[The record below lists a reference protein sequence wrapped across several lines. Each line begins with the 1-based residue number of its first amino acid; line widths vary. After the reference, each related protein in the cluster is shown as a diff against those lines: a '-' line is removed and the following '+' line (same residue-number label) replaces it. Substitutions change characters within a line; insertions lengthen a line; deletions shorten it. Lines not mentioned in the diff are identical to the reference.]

1 METTRNLGFA
11 AWDDKQAWMEA
22 MKGPGWTAVLQ
33 EEHLRFK
40 NYVSRTPGIKEIER
54 ELSFLEPKETTGYF
68 ETENQELRIVPSGT
82 LNYKWRY
89 VNSDTKTY
97 ESAADLD
104 AKKGGYL
111 WTVKDVGSGAESY
124 QCEYRHL
131 NKKTWTKDNVGPFV
145 GVYKDRCYLIEADR
159 LWYHTLI
166 SVDAKTGSGRRVHYK
181 ETDPEWNLTL
191 LRLQDKSLCLVGNNA
206 GNQKLWV
213 VREKDVIQMYPNGAA
228 FVPVT
233 SNTAFVRDDDSDVY
247 EPKGSALTEF
257 RFPSFRKETP
267 EWMSIGRRLL
277 VTRAMGER
285 TLWKLSHSKKPELL
299 KKVLG
304 SFMPDPW
311 ASDTL
316 LLAEPGTPFYI
327 YRDSFEPHYYANSSK
342 HVTTSKDGTEVTIV
356 CVTAKGKHHSKALLV
371 NGYGAYGLPTHMSTG
386 RWKPLLD
393 RGWSIAFALIRGSGD
408 DTDSWAEA
416 GRRDQKVKSMED
428 FEACISKAQEVTGV
442 EAKNTVI
449 YGRSAGGYL
458 VGATLGQHVAGD
470 LFGAAYTEVPY
481 VDVLRTTTNPKLPLT
496 KLEYEEFGHP
506 AKKLQNFGALLHLS
520 PVDLVPESGVPR
532 IFVLCRTALL
542 DLEVLAYESV
552 KWIQK
557 LRGPKEARTRAGQ
570 PKLLAITAGEG
581 HFAKGPTALR
591 QRAEDLAIL
600 DAWTS
605 ASRKKSKTR
614 IYKMLG
620 GRRNRRNNTMRKNR
634 RNNNAAMMGGKRRG
648 RKGTRRG
655 RGRKGTRR
663 AHRKH

>member
-1 METTRNLGFA
+1 MEKTRNIGFA
-11 AWDDKQAWMEA
+11 AWDDKQAWMET
-22 MKGPGWTAVLQ
+22 MKGPGWTAALQ
-33 EEHLRFK
+33 EEQLRFK
-40 NYVSRTPGIKEIER
+40 KYVSRTPGIAGIER
-54 ELSFLEPKETTGYF
+54 ELLLLEPKEKAGYF
-68 ETENQELRIVPSGT
+68 ETENQELRVIPSGT
-82 LNYKWRY
+82 LNYNWRFAESR
-89 VNSDTKTY
+89 VY

-104 AKKGGYL
+104 AKKGGHL
-111 WTVKDVGSGAESY
+111 WTVKDIGSGAESY
-124 QCEYRHL
+124 QCEYRYVT
-131 NKKTWTKDNVGPFV
+131 KKTWTKDNVGPFV

-166 SVDAKTGSGRRVHYK
+166 SVDAKTGLGRRVHYK
-181 ETDPEWNLTL
+181 ETNPEWNLTL
-191 LRLQDKSLCLVGNNA
+191 LRLQDNSLCLLGNNA
-206 GNQKLWV
+206 GNQKLWLV
-213 VREKDVIQMYPNGAA
+213 KDKEVTQLYLNGAA

-233 SNTAFVRDDDSDVY
+233 SNAAFVRESDTDFY

-257 RFPSFRKETP
+257 RFPNFKKETP

-285 TLWKLSHSKKPELL
+285 SLWKLSHSTKPELL

-311 ASDTL
+311 ASDMIL
-316 LLAEPGTPFYI
+316 ISEPGTPVYA
-327 YRDSFEPHYYANSSK
+327 YTYTHEPHYYANSSK
-342 HVTTSKDGTEVTIV
+342 HFTKSKDGTEITVV
-356 CVTAKGKHHSKALLV
+356 CVTSKSRVHSKALLV
-371 NGYGAYGLPTHMSTG
+371 NGYGAYGLPTYMSTG

-408 DTDSWAEA
+408 DTDKWAEA
-416 GRRDQKVKSMED
+416 GRRDQKVKSIED
-428 FEACISKAQEVTGV
+428 FEACIKKAQEVTSV
-442 EAKNTVI
+442 SAAKTVI

-458 VGATLGQHVAGD
+458 VGATVGRHTEGD
-470 LFGAAYTEVPY
+470 LFGFAYTEVPY

-520 PVDLVPESGVPR
+520 PVDLIPDSGVPR
-532 IFVLCRTALL
+532 IFVLSRTALL
-542 DLEVLAYESV
+542 DQEVLAYESM
-552 KWIQK
+552 KWIRK
-557 LRGPKEARTRAGQ
+557 LRGPTETGKDQ

-614 IYKMLG
+614 
-620 GRRNRRNNTMRKNR
+620 
-634 RNNNAAMMGGKRRG
+634 RG
-648 RKGTRRG
+648 LKGTRRV
-655 RGRKGTRR
+655 
-663 AHRKH
+663 HRKH

>member
-1 METTRNLGFA
+1 MEKTRNLGFA
-11 AWDDKQAWMEA
+11 AWDDKQAWMET
-22 MKGPGWTAVLQ
+22 MKGPGWTAALQ
-33 EEHLRFK
+33 EEQLRFK
-40 NYVSRTPGIKEIER
+40 KYISRTPGIAGIER
-54 ELSFLEPKETTGYF
+54 ELLSLEPKEMPGYF
-68 ETENQELRIVPSGT
+68 ETENQELRIIPSGT
-82 LNYKWRY
+82 LNYNWRY
-89 VNSDTKTY
+89 VESRVYK
-97 ESAADLD
+97 SAADLD
-104 AKKGGYL
+104 AKKGGHL
-111 WTVKDVGSGAESY
+111 WTVKDISSGAESY
-124 QCEYRHL
+124 QCEYRYL
-131 NKKTWTKDNVGPFV
+131 TKKTWTKDNVGPFV
-145 GVYKDRCYLIEADR
+145 GIYKDRCYLIEADR

-213 VREKDVIQMYPNGAA
+213 VKDKEVTQLYLNGAA

-233 SNTAFVRDDDSDVY
+233 SNAAFVRESDTDFY
-247 EPKGSALTEF
+247 EPRGSALTEF
-257 RFPSFRKETP
+257 RFPNFKKETP

-277 VTRAMGER
+277 ITRAMGER

-311 ASDTL
+311 ASDTIL
-316 LLAEPGTPFYI
+316 ISEPGTPFYA
-327 YRDSFEPHYYANSSK
+327 YTHEPHYYANSSK
-342 HVTTSKDGTEVTIV
+342 HVTKSKDGTEVTVV
-356 CVTAKGKHHSKALLV
+356 CVTSKSRGHSKALLV

-408 DTDSWAEA
+408 DTDKWADA
-416 GRRDQKVKSMED
+416 GRRDQKVKSVED
-428 FEACISKAQEVTGV
+428 FEACIKKAQEVTSV
-442 EAKNTVI
+442 APAKTVI

-458 VGATLGQHVAGD
+458 VGGTLGRHTEGD

-520 PVDLVPESGVPR
+520 PVDLVPDSGVPR
-532 IFVLCRTALL
+532 IFVLSRIALL
-542 DLEVLAYESV
+542 DLEVLAYESM
-552 KWIQK
+552 KWIRK
-557 LRGPKEARTRAGQ
+557 LRGPTETSKSKGKGQ

-605 ASRKKSKTR
+605 SSRK
-614 IYKMLG
+614 IHE
-620 GRRNRRNNTMRKNR
+620 GRRRTMRKND
-634 RNNNAAMMGGKRRG
+634 

-655 RGRKGTRR
+655 L
-663 AHRKH
+663 RKH

>member
-1 METTRNLGFA
+1 MEKTRNLGFA
-11 AWDDKQAWMEA
+11 AWDDKQAWMET
-22 MKGPGWTAVLQ
+22 MKGPGWTAALQ
-33 EEHLRFK
+33 EEQLRFK
-40 NYVSRTPGIKEIER
+40 KYISRTPGIAGIER
-54 ELSFLEPKETTGYF
+54 ELLSLEPKETEMAGYF
-68 ETENQELRIVPSGT
+68 ETENQELRIIPSGT
-82 LNYKWRY
+82 LNYNWRY
-89 VNSDTKTY
+89 VESRVYK
-97 ESAADLD
+97 SAADLD
-104 AKKGGYL
+104 AKKGGHL
-111 WTVKDVGSGAESY
+111 WTVKDISSGAESY
-124 QCEYRHL
+124 QCEYRYL
-131 NKKTWTKDNVGPFV
+131 TKKTWTKDNVGPFV
-145 GVYKDRCYLIEADR
+145 GIYKDRCYLIEADR

-206 GNQKLWV
+206 GNQKLWLV
-213 VREKDVIQMYPNGAA
+213 KDKEVTQLYLNGAA

-233 SNTAFVRDDDSDVY
+233 SNAAFVRESDTDFY
-247 EPKGSALTEF
+247 EPRGSALTEF
-257 RFPSFRKETP
+257 RFPNFKKETP

-277 VTRAMGER
+277 ITRAMGER

-311 ASDTL
+311 ASDTIL
-316 LLAEPGTPFYI
+316 ISEPGTPFYA
-327 YRDSFEPHYYANSSK
+327 YTHEPHYYANSSK
-342 HVTTSKDGTEVTIV
+342 HVTKSKDGTEVTVV
-356 CVTAKGKHHSKALLV
+356 CVTSKSRGHSKALLV

-408 DTDSWAEA
+408 DTDKWADA
-416 GRRDQKVKSMED
+416 GRRDQKVKSVED
-428 FEACISKAQEVTGV
+428 FEACIKKAQEVTSV
-442 EAKNTVI
+442 APAKTVI

-458 VGATLGQHVAGD
+458 VGASLGRHTEGD

-520 PVDLVPESGVPR
+520 PVDLVPDSGVPR
-532 IFVLCRTALL
+532 IFVLSRIALL
-542 DLEVLAYESV
+542 DLEVLAYESM
-552 KWIQK
+552 KWIRK
-557 LRGPKEARTRAGQ
+557 LRGPTETSKSKGKGQ

-605 ASRKKSKTR
+605 SSRK
-614 IYKMLG
+614 IHE
-620 GRRNRRNNTMRKNR
+620 GRRRTMRKND
-634 RNNNAAMMGGKRRG
+634 

-655 RGRKGTRR
+655 LRKQ
-663 AHRKH
+663 